1 MRPIILFLTGVLLFG
16 CTLKQG
22 PIRILTAGIAHESNS
37 FNPVLTT
44 EKNFI
49 VNRGNSILENQDW
62 ATYLKGEA
70 VEIIPVIHAH
80 ANPSGTVSKITYES
94 FKNEILDAIKKAGK
108 MDGIYL
114 DMHGALNVEGYED
127 AQVDFIKSIRK
138 ITGDEFLIAG
148 SFDLHGNISQE
159 FVNGLNILTAYRTA
173 PHVDMAETKLRTV
186 TLLLKAIR
194 EDLHPVVAHINV
206 PVLIPGEKGI
216 TSVEPLKSLYALLP
230 SIALEEG
237 LMDASIFVGMPW
249 TDVNRAGMSVQVV
262 AKDKSSLDKAMKEAG
277 RIATEIWNHRT
288 ELKFDVRVSDI
299 DDAIKEAQ
307 ASRESTVFI
316 TDSGDNTTAGAAGDN
331 PLVLS
336 RLLEHKVKDAIVAGI
351 VDPDAVNACE
361 LAGVG
366 STIDLTIGGKM
377 DTIFGTP
384 LKIHGKVSSVFNTDS
399 SSLYFGKQAIVDV
412 SGIQL
417 ILISNMAS
425 YTSPDEFKKAGI
437 EPLAHKI
444 VIVKLGYLFQG
455 LRDIAPKT
463 IMALTPG
470 FAYQVIENL
479 PYKNVRRPIFPLD
492 PEMTWATD
500 SNLFQ
505 Q

>member
-1 MRPIILFLTGVLLFG
+1 MRPIILFLTGLLLFG
-16 CTLKQG
+16 CTLKHD
-22 PIRILTAGIAHESNS
+22 PLRILTAGIAHESNS

-62 ATYLKGEA
+62 AKYLKGEG
-70 VEIIPVIHAH
+70 VEIIPAMYSH
-80 ANPSGTVSKITYES
+80 ANPSGTVSKTTYES
-94 FKNEILDAIKKAGK
+94 FKNEILDGIKKAGK
-108 MDGIYL
+108 IDGIYL
-114 DMHGALNVEGYED
+114 EMHGALNVEGYED

-138 ITGDEFLIAG
+138 ITGEKFLIAG
-148 SFDLHGNISQE
+148 SFDLHGNISKE
-159 FVNGLNILTAYRTA
+159 FVNGLNILSAYRTA
-173 PHVDMAETKLRTV
+173 PHVDMAETRLRTV

-194 EDLHPVVAHINV
+194 EDLHPVVVHINV

-230 SIALEEG
+230 SISMEEG

-262 AKDKSSLDKAMKEAG
+262 AKDKSSLDKAMKEA
-277 RIATEIWNHRT
+277 RRLATEIWNHRR
-288 ELKFDVRVSDI
+288 ELKFDVPVSDI
-299 DDAIKEAQ
+299 DDAIKAAL
-307 ASRESTVFI
+307 ASGESTVFI

-361 LAGVG
+361 QSGVG
-366 STIDLTIGGKM
+366 STIDLNIGGKM
-377 DTIFGTP
+377 DTIFGKP
-384 LKIHGKVSSVFNTDS
+384 LKIHVKVRSVFNTDS
-399 SSLYFGKQAIVDV
+399 SDLFFGKQAIVDMP
-412 SGIQL
+412 GIQL
-417 ILISNMAS
+417 ILISNIAS
-425 YTSPDEFKKAGI
+425 YTSPGEFKKAGI

-444 VIVKLGYLFQG
+444 VVVKLGYLFQG

-470 FAYQVIENL
+470 FAYQVIEKL

-492 PEMTWATD
+492 PEMKWTSD
-500 SNLFQ
+500 
-505 Q
+505 